1 MNENNNNNNVKNA
14 NNDVQTQNNNQNQ
27 DNRSLQLENN
37 ERNENPNGV
46 TSADYPNGDHQE
58 ETAAEFAP
66 TRGFGSFGVNEDE
79 ETAAEFAPI
88 RGFVG
93 ERPFADDVD
102 EETAD
107 GHAAEG
113 RGVGAFAIV
122 LSIISLFF
130 LPVILGAAGIIVG
143 FIARRNKATALGNS
157 AIGIGAISIILTL
170 FFSPFF

>member
-1 MNENNNNNNVKNA
+1 MTMTDMNNNMNNNRF
-14 NNDVQTQNNNQNQ
+14 NNGSFPNNNGNNNMKQ
-27 DNRSLQLENN
+27 DNRSLRLENS
-37 ERNENPNGV
+37 ERDENPNGV
-46 TSADYPNGDHQE
+46 TSADYPVGDHRE

-66 TRGFGSFGVNEDE
+66 Q
-79 ETAAEFAPI
+79 

-102 EETAD
+102 RDTDMD
-107 GHAAEG
+107 GEVTEG

-143 FIARRNKATALGNS
+143 FIARRNGATGLGNW
-157 AIGIGAISIILTL
+157 AIGIGALSIILTL

>member
-1 MNENNNNNNVKNA
+1 MTDINETNK
-14 NNDVQTQNNNQNQ
+14 DKRSLDL
-27 DNRSLQLENN
+27 DNR
-37 ERNENPNGV
+37 ERDENPNGIMA
-46 TSADYPNGDHQE
+46 ADYPNGDYKE

-66 TRGFGSFGVNEDE
+66 Q
-79 ETAAEFAPI
+79 

-102 EETAD
+102 EETRAD
-107 GHAAEG
+107 IDGETEG

-143 FIARRNKATALGNS
+143 FIARRNGATGLGNW
-157 AIGIGAISIILTL
+157 AIGIGAVSIILTL

>member
-1 MNENNNNNNVKNA
+1 MTDINNNMNNNRFNT
-14 NNDVQTQNNNQNQ
+14 NDTNQ
-27 DNRSLQLENN
+27 DNRSLRDENM
-37 ERNENPNGV
+37 ERDENPNGV
-46 TSADYPNGDHQE
+46 TSADYPIGDHRE

-66 TRGFGSFGVNEDE
+66 Q
-79 ETAAEFAPI
+79 

-93 ERPFADDVD
+93 ERPFADNVD
-102 EETAD
+102 EEIDAD
-107 GHAAEG
+107 MDGEVTEG

-143 FIARRNKATALGNS
+143 FIARRNGATGLGNW
-157 AIGIGAISIILTL
+157 AIGIGAVSIILTL

>member
-1 MNENNNNNNVKNA
+1 MNN
-14 NNDVQTQNNNQNQ
+14 TNQ
-27 DNRSLQLENN
+27 DNRSLRLENE
-37 ERNENPNGV
+37 ERDENPNGV
-46 TSADYPNGDHQE
+46 TSADYPIGDHRE

-66 TRGFGSFGVNEDE
+66 Q
-79 ETAAEFAPI
+79 

-93 ERPFADDVD
+93 ERPFAENVD
-102 EETAD
+102 EEIEAD
-107 GHAAEG
+107 RDNEVTEG

-143 FIARRNKATALGNS
+143 FIARRNGATGLGNW
-157 AIGIGAISIILTL
+157 AIGIGAVSIVLTL

>member
-1 MNENNNNNNVKNA
+1 MTDMNNNMNNNRFNGNKPNGFQPNNNA
-14 NNDVQTQNNNQNQ
+14 NGFQPNNSMNQ
-27 DNRSLQLENN
+27 DNRSLHLERE
-37 ERNENPNGV
+37 ERDENPNGL
-46 TSADYPNGDHQE
+46 TSADYPIGDHRE

-66 TRGFGSFGVNEDE
+66 Q
-79 ETAAEFAPI
+79 

-93 ERPFADDVD
+93 ERPFADNVD
-102 EETAD
+102 DEIEAD
-107 GHAAEG
+107 RDEGVAEG

-143 FIARRNKATALGNS
+143 FIARRNGATGLGNW
-157 AIGIGAISIILTL
+157 AIGIGAVSIILTL

>member
-1 MNENNNNNNVKNA
+1 MIEDMNNDKNNVSDNVTNIE
-14 NNDVQTQNNNQNQ
+14 NNDVVTDANYQKNIEP
-27 DNRSLQLENN
+27 DNRLLQFENR
-37 ERNENPNGV
+37 EVDENPNGGMY
-46 TSADYPNGDHQE
+46 ADYPNGDHRE

-66 TRGFGSFGVNEDE
+66 TRGL
-79 ETAAEFAPI
+79 I
-88 RGFVG
+88 G
-93 ERPFADDVD
+93 ERSFADDVN
-102 EETAD
+102 EETED
-107 GHAAEG
+107 GHAVEG

>member
-1 MNENNNNNNVKNA
+1 MTMTDINNNNMNNNRFNGGNNNV
-14 NNDVQTQNNNQNQ
+14 NNTNTDT
-27 DNRSLQLENN
+27 RSLVLEDK
-37 ERNENPNGV
+37 ERDENPNGV
-46 TSADYPNGDHQE
+46 TSADYPIGDHRE

-66 TRGFGSFGVNEDE
+66 Q
-79 ETAAEFAPI
+79 

-102 EETAD
+102 RDTDMD
-107 GHAAEG
+107 GEVTEG

-143 FIARRNKATALGNS
+143 FIARRNGATGLGNW
-157 AIGIGAISIILTL
+157 AIGIGALSIILTL

>member
-1 MNENNNNNNVKNA
+1 MTMTDINNR
-14 NNDVQTQNNNQNQ
+14 NQ
-27 DNRSLQLENN
+27 DNRSLHLENE
-37 ERNENPNGV
+37 ERDENPNGV
-46 TSADYPNGDHQE
+46 TSADYPNGDHRE

-66 TRGFGSFGVNEDE
+66 TRGF
-79 ETAAEFAPI
+79 
-88 RGFVG
+88 VG
-93 ERPFADDVD
+93 ERPFAEDVD
-102 EETAD
+102 EENEVETAD

-143 FIARRNKATALGNS
+143 FIARRNGATGLGNW
-157 AIGIGAISIILTL
+157 AIGIGAVSIILTL

>member
-1 MNENNNNNNVKNA
+1 MADKNNNR
-14 NNDVQTQNNNQNQ
+14 
-27 DNRSLQLENN
+27 DNTI
-37 ERNENPNGV
+37 NGV
-46 TSADYPNGDHQE
+46 NNADEDNSLWLDKGEKEYPYKDLRE

-66 TRGFGSFGVNEDE
+66 Q
-79 ETAAEFAPI
+79 
-88 RGFVG
+88 RGFVR
-93 ERPFADDVD
+93 ERPFIDNTD
-102 EETAD
+102 EEIDAD
-107 GHAAEG
+107 RDGEVTEG

-143 FIARRNKATALGNS
+143 FIARKNGARSLGNW

>member
-1 MNENNNNNNVKNA
+1 MTDINNNNMNNNRFNGVNNNNNNYVKNT
-14 NNDVQTQNNNQNQ
+14 NTDS
-27 DNRSLQLENN
+27 RSLVLEDK
-37 ERNENPNGV
+37 ERDENPNGV
-46 TSADYPNGDHQE
+46 TSADYPIGDHRE

-66 TRGFGSFGVNEDE
+66 Q
-79 ETAAEFAPI
+79 

-102 EETAD
+102 RDTDMD
-107 GHAAEG
+107 GEVTEG

-143 FIARRNKATALGNS
+143 FIARRNGATGLGNS
-157 AIGIGAISIILTL
+157 AIGIGALSIILTL

>member
-1 MNENNNNNNVKNA
+1 MNENNHNYNNNNNVNA
-14 NNDVQTQNNNQNQ
+14 DENNNIDSGVNGVVTNQNNMNL
-27 DNRSLQLENN
+27 DNRSLQLANSEKD
-37 ERNENPNGV
+37 ENPNG
-46 TSADYPNGDHQE
+46 TSSADYPNSDYRE
-58 ETAAEFAP
+58 ETTAEFAP
-66 TRGFGSFGVNEDE
+66 E
-79 ETAAEFAPI
+79 

-93 ERPFADDVD
+93 ESQFADDVD

-143 FIARRNKATALGNS
+143 FIARRNNARGLGNS